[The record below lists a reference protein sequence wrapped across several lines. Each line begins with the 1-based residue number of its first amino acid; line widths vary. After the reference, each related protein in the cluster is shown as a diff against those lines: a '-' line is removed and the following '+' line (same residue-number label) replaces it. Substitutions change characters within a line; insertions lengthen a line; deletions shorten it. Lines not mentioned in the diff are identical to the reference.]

1 MKIISW
7 NVNGINASIKHGLFK
22 FIGDEMA
29 DIYCFQEIKVSQ
41 ATIDKTFIPFYEKA
55 GFSCFWNEA
64 DKKGYSGVMTLSKV
78 KPMTVSYGIDCDEF
92 DHEGRVVTVEFED
105 FYLVNAYIP
114 NAGRGLPRLPFKLDY
129 NEKFSEFLNHL
140 RKTKPVVACGDL
152 NVCHKE
158 IDIARPK
165 SNKKSPGFTIEER
178 DSFSALLDSGD
189 GFVDTFRVF
198 NQEPDQYTWW
208 SYRSNARAKNIG
220 WRLDYFIV
228 SKKFL
233 PHILK
238 SEILA
243 EVMGSDHCP
252 IRLTQK

>member
-7 NVNGINASIKHGLFK
+7 NVNGINSSIKHGLFK

-41 ATIDKTFIPFYEKA
+41 ATIDKNFIPFYEKA

-78 KPMTVSYGIDCDEF
+78 KPMSVSYGIDCDEF
-92 DHEGRVVTVEFED
+92 DHEGRVVTVEFAD
-105 FYLVNAYIP
+105 FYLVNAYVP
-114 NAGRGLPRLPFKLDY
+114 NAGRGLPRLPFKLEY

-165 SNKKSPGFTIEER
+165 SNKKSAGFTIEER
-178 DSFSALLDSGD
+178 NSFSALLDS

-198 NQEPDQYTWW
+198 NQDPDQYTWW
-208 SYRSNARAKNIG
+208 SYRNQARSKNIG

-243 EVMGSDHCP
+243 EVLGSDHCP
-252 IRLTQK
+252 IMLKNV